1 MGLIAALGLLFGTL
15 AWGLGSFYSRIAE
28 LPESHFL
35 AVSQQMIVGGILLFL
50 ASLITGEWMNV
61 RLGSVSMLSFAA
73 LLYLV
78 FFGSLIGFTSY
89 IWLLKQMS
97 PSRVATY
104 AYINPIV
111 ALLLGWALANE
122 QPTLRSIAATVI
134 VLASVAVATLI
145 KSEPK
150 RT

>member
-1 MGLIAALGLLFGTL
+1 
-15 AWGLGSFYSRIAE
+15 
-28 LPESHFL
+28 
-35 AVSQQMIVGGILLFL
+35 MIVGGILLFL

-78 FFGSLIGFTSY
+78 FFCALIGFTSY

-122 QPTLRSIAATVI
+122 QSTLRSIAATVI